1 MGRGRKKT
9 NLMKERLYMLSKAQL
24 ENSKGRLNFSEIKK
38 LVKTQ
43 WVVTETIDQWFSDL
57 LPGGYTIL
65 PADHDYRLKSL
76 VIKEPEKVLRGMAK
90 KLGKEEEAEEYLSAL
105 KDRVE
110 ERKEEIDKD
119 ELALFILEEVEKEK
133 KIHLRKLI
141 LDIMSNFKGHNIQM
155 SLIKQAIE
163 EELAGD
169 IVEVN
174 GMVYLKGEE
183 EEEESKSEE
192 TKAEI
197 KEQEAIPEREEKTYF
212 RVTLRVNMGK
222 EEIAVFRNAVILD
235 ELSER
240 DLIISAEFESIKEV
254 SKIYRTFRGTEK
266 ILDLD
271 INNKVRARIEKE
283 NELIA
288 TIED

>member
-1 MGRGRKKT
+1 MGKRGRKKT

-24 ENSKGRLNFSEIKK
+24 ENNKGRLNFSEIKK
-38 LVKTQ
+38 LVKTE

-76 VIKEPEKVLRGMAK
+76 VIKEPEKVLREMAK

-105 KDRVE
+105 KDRVK

-141 LDIMSNFKGHNIQM
+141 LNIMSKFKGQSIQM
-155 SLIKQAIE
+155 SLIRE
-163 EELAGD
+163 VMETELSKD
-169 IVEVN
+169 ITIKMD

-183 EEEESKSEE
+183 DSKPEE

-212 RVTLRVNMGK
+212 RVTLRVNMGE

-235 ELSER
+235 ELSDR
-240 DLIISAEFESIKEV
+240 DLIISAEFESIKEISRV
-254 SKIYRTFRGTEK
+254 YRTFRGTEK

-271 INNKVRARIEKE
+271 INLKVKARIEKE
-283 NELIA
+283 DELIA

>member
-155 SLIKQAIE
+155 SLVKQAIE

>member
-1 MGRGRKKT
+1 MGKRGRKKT

-24 ENSKGRLNFSEIKK
+24 ENGKGRLNFSEIKE

-43 WVVTETIDQWFSDL
+43 WVVTETLDQWFSDL

-65 PADHDYRLKSL
+65 PADQDYRLKSL
-76 VIKEPEKVLRGMAK
+76 VIKEPEKVLREMAK

-141 LDIMSNFKGHNIQM
+141 LNIMSKFKGQSIQM
-155 SLIKQAIE
+155 SLIRE
-163 EELAGD
+163 VMETELSKD
-169 IVEVN
+169 ITIKMD

-183 EEEESKSEE
+183 ESKPEE

-197 KEQEAIPEREEKTYF
+197 KEQVIPEVKEEKYF
-212 RVTLRVNMGK
+212 RVTLRVNMEK
-222 EEIAVFRNAVILD
+222 EEIAVLRSAVILD

-240 DLIISAEFESIKEV
+240 DYIISAEFESIKEV

-271 INNKVRARIEKE
+271 INNKVKARIIKE